1 MTQPSTGQR
10 TPTLHTLSGQIKSS
24 QQKLL
29 DRARLWGDEII
40 GGGGGRVLE
49 VSKPV
54 HEGAEEIPFEVS
66 QPSLRE

>member
-10 TPTLHTLSGQIKSS
+10 SPTLHTLPGHIKSS
-24 QQKLL
+24 QQRLP

-40 GGGGGRVLE
+40 GEGGALE

-66 QPSLRE
+66 QPSLR

>member
-29 DRARLWGDEII
+29 DRARLWGDEIM
-40 GGGGGRVLE
+40 GGGRVLE

-54 HEGAEEIPFEVS
+54 HEGAGEIPFEVS

>member
-1 MTQPSTGQR
+1 MR
-10 TPTLHTLSGQIKSS
+10 
-24 QQKLL
+24 LL
-29 DRARLWGDEII
+29 
-40 GGGGGRVLE
+40 GGGGRVLE